1 MPQPIAEEYFDTSV
15 SAGFF
20 SNQQTCTDKLSLAD
34 THASLERAT
43 DGLSTVKGSQA
54 QERPCHRRVAEMKML
69 DKTEQSDQASS
80 PNEKPES
87 CYCSAL
93 PEGSGP
99 CLPCYTRWLASR
111 RSKGA
116 MAEEWDWL
124 ADQQERTTD
133 LRKKE

>member
-1 MPQPIAEEYFDTSV
+1 VLGWWQRRQKIAELTAAQ
-15 SAGFF
+15 SAKVG
-20 SNQQTCTDKLSLAD
+20 Q
-34 THASLERAT
+34 
-43 DGLSTVKGSQA
+43 
-54 QERPCHRRVAEMKML
+54 VAEMKVL
-69 DKTEQSDQASS
+69 DKVEQSDQASS

-93 PEGSGP
+93 PKGSGP

-111 RSKGA
+111 RSKVA